1 MNESTDGKY
10 EVSFGDGKIGRA
22 IQSGNIIILDSLVCE
37 GPNTNGAQTFKL
49 ANTIGGYANVSITT
63 ATAAYGG
70 ADRENVASIKQNA
83 PKQYETQ
90 NRAVTVNDYRRILVA
105 EYPDADSIATWGGD
119 DNDPPVY
126 GKIFISIKPKSGL
139 ILTSAAKDYIKSL
152 LKDRK
157 VVTVTPEIVDPD
169 YIYMNL
175 NCRVKYDSRVAQ
187 NSAAVIADNV
197 KSTIVDFGTSNLSNF
212 DLRFRYS
219 KLTTAIDDVDPS
231 ILNNLLNIT
240 LTKKLVVSTTAAAN
254 YTVKFENEIYHP
266 NNTYVGSITST
277 EFTYNDSLGD
287 SQSACKLD
295 DKDSVLRVV
304 KPIAGTITEIANNV
318 GSVSYSSGKLE
329 FSSFAPTAIVGS
341 TIDITITPSSSDVRP
356 VREQILLIQSENV
369 TVTASTDQTEAT
381 GTVTSTATTSTS
393 AGGSAGS
400 GGY

>member
-1 MNESTDGKY
+1 M
-10 EVSFGDGKIGRA
+10 
-22 IQSGNIIILDSLVCE
+22 
-37 GPNTNGAQTFKL
+37 
-49 ANTIGGYANVSITT
+49 
-63 ATAAYGG
+63 
-70 ADRENVASIKQNA
+70 
-83 PKQYETQ
+83 
-90 NRAVTVNDYRRILVA
+90 
-105 EYPDADSIATWGGD
+105 
-119 DNDPPVY
+119 
-126 GKIFISIKPKSGL
+126 
-139 ILTSAAKDYIKSL
+139 
-152 LKDRK
+152 
-157 VVTVTPEIVDPD
+157 
-169 YIYMNL
+169 
-175 NCRVKYDSRVAQ
+175 
-187 NSAAVIADNV
+187 
-197 KSTIVDFGTSNLSNF
+197 
-212 DLRFRYS
+212 
-219 KLTTAIDDVDPS
+219 
-231 ILNNLLNIT
+231 
-240 LTKKLVVSTTAAAN
+240 STTAAAN